1 MAPICELQFSKCN
14 KTTMSFNMILGL
26 IAFVYMGNAFQRERK
41 RFCVKIVAYPFGYP
55 TIPIVNEPIF
65 FLETMK
71 N

>member
-1 MAPICELQFSKCN
+1 
-14 KTTMSFNMILGL
+14 MSFNMILGL